1 MKLAYFDDFKLG
13 VVKGDGLVDVSNIVD
28 DIPHTNSGNLMIG
41 LIEAFDKYRPKLEA
55 AVAEGAPIPFGSLRI
70 RPPLPKPGNIDCMAV
85 NYMENG
91 TLKEK
96 PKIKGRINQR

>member
-41 LIEAFDKYRPKLEA
+41 LIEAFDKYR
-55 AVAEGAPIPFGSLRI
+55 
-70 RPPLPKPGNIDCMAV
+70 
-85 NYMENG
+85 
-91 TLKEK
+91 
-96 PKIKGRINQR
+96 

>member
-13 VVKGDGLVDVSNIVD
+13 IVKGDGLVDVSNIVD

-55 AVAEGAPIPFGSLRI
+55 AVAEGTPIPFGSLRI
-70 RPPLPKPGNIDCMAV
+70 RPP
-85 NYMENG
+85 
-91 TLKEK
+91 
-96 PKIKGRINQR
+96 